1 MSNAIPLPVTLI
13 LLCDIFVC
21 CMISFDKKV
30 ILKKWV
36 PIIVIIFAVS
46 SVLGLLLGIS
56 GSQILSAVVI
66 SLILI
71 SSAFLFQMMGRN
83 RFDNQNDKMGMSKCL

>member
-1 MSNAIPLPVTLI
+1 MNNL
-13 LLCDIFVC
+13 
-21 CMISFDKKV
+21 DKKV
-30 ILKKWV
+30 ILKKWI

-56 GSQILSAVVI
+56 GSQILSAIVI

-71 SSAFLFQMMGRN
+71 TSALLFQMVGRN
-83 RFDNQNDKMGMSKCL
+83 RFDNQNDKMGLSKCL

>member
-1 MSNAIPLPVTLI
+1 MTFPFIPVTLN
-13 LLCDIFVC
+13 LLCDTFVC
-21 CMISFDKKV
+21 CMNNLDKKV
-30 ILKKWV
+30 ILKKWI

-56 GSQILSAVVI
+56 GSQILSAIVI

-71 SSAFLFQMMGRN
+71 TSALLFQMVGRN
-83 RFDNQNDKMGMSKCL
+83 RSDNQNDKMGLSKCL

>member
-1 MSNAIPLPVTLI
+1 
-13 LLCDIFVC
+13 
-21 CMISFDKKV
+21 MINFDKKV
-30 ILKKWV
+30 LLKKWV

-71 SSAFLFQMMGRN
+71 TSALLFQVVGRN
-83 RFDNQNDKMGMSKCL
+83 RFDNQNDKMGLSKCL

>member
-1 MSNAIPLPVTLI
+1 MNNL
-13 LLCDIFVC
+13 
-21 CMISFDKKV
+21 DKKV
-30 ILKKWV
+30 ILKKWI

-56 GSQILSAVVI
+56 GSQILSAIVI

-71 SSAFLFQMMGRN
+71 TSALLFQMVGRN
-83 RFDNQNDKMGMSKCL
+83 RSDNQNDKMGLSKCL